1 MKAAVVK
8 SNSNIEI
15 KNIEKPP
22 IGPGDMLVKM
32 RACGICGS
40 DVEKVFGKYG
50 QPSMRLGH
58 EPAGIITEVGS
69 EISNFS
75 VGDRVFTHHHVACHS
90 DDCHECSHDN
100 ETMCKKYSESNL
112 EPCGLADEYIV
123 PEWNVKHGGVLR
135 ISHHMSFDQ
144 AAMIEPLACCVR
156 AWTSVIRGQLSAY
169 QASSELVRALKF
181 EGYRNQ
187 NRNNSVAI
195 LGVGPTGI
203 MHAMLAKYHGFGKI
217 FCLDLNEFRL
227 DFVKK
232 IEMRR
237 HQDFNPT
244 TINPENTNALEQI
257 KSETADQGVDVVIVA
272 TSSLNALKD
281 AVSFVRKGGTIVM
294 FGVPS
299 KGANVEL
306 DMSEIYSKG
315 ITIIN
320 SYAASGD
327 DTRHAVMLIDT
338 TDINVS
344 QLITHRY
351 NLEECQQAFVHAKSG
366 DNAMKIIISN

>member
-1 MKAAVVK
+1 MSMKAAVVK

-15 KNIEKPP
+15 KNIENQSV
-22 IGPGDMLVKM
+22 GPGDILVKM

-58 EPAGIITEVGS
+58 EPAGTIAEVGS

-75 VGDRVFTHHHVACHS
+75 VGDRVFTHHHVACYS
-90 DDCHECSHDN
+90 DDCHECNHGN
-100 ETMCKKYSESNL
+100 ETMCQKYYESNL

-123 PEWNVKHGGVLR
+123 PEWNVKHGGVLK
-135 ISHHMSFDQ
+135 IPDSMSFEE
-144 AAMIEPLACCVR
+144 AAMIEPLACCIR
-156 AWTSVIRGQLSAY
+156 AWN
-169 QASSELVRALKF
+169 KF
-181 EGYRNQ
+181 THK
-187 NRNNSVAI
+187 NNDSVAI
-195 LGVGPTGI
+195 LGIGPTGI
-203 MHAMLAKYHGFGKI
+203 MHALLAKLYGIGKI

-227 DFVKK
+227 DFAKK
-232 IEMRR
+232 FETI
-237 HQDFNPT
+237 
-244 TINPENTNALEQI
+244 TINSGNTNALEQI
-257 KSETADQGVDVVIVA
+257 KSETANQGVDVVIVA

-299 KGANVEL
+299 KGANIEL
-306 DMSEIYSKG
+306 DMSEVYSRG
-315 ITIIN
+315 LTIVN
-320 SYAASGD
+320 SYAASD
-327 DTRHAVMLIDT
+327 FDTKDAIEKISNKQ
-338 TDINVS
+338 INVS
-344 QLITHRY
+344 QLITHKY

>member
-15 KNIEKPP
+15 KNIENQSV
-22 IGPGDMLVKM
+22 GPGDILVKM

-58 EPAGIITEVGS
+58 EPAGIITQVGQEV
-69 EISNFS
+69 SNFV
-75 VGDRVFTHHHVACHS
+75 VGDRVFTHHHVACYS
-90 DDCHECSHDN
+90 DDCHECSHGN
-100 ETMCKKYSESNL
+100 ETMCKKYYESNL

-123 PEWNVKHGGVLR
+123 PEWNVKHGGV
-135 ISHHMSFDQ
+135 IKIPDSMSFEE
-144 AAMIEPLACCVR
+144 AAMIEPLACCIR
-156 AWTSVIRGQLSAY
+156 AWN
-169 QASSELVRALKF
+169 KF
-181 EGYRNQ
+181 TYK
-187 NRNNSVAI
+187 NNDSVAI
-195 LGVGPTGI
+195 LGIGPTGI
-203 MHAMLAKYHGFGKI
+203 MHALLAKLYGFEKI

-227 DFVKK
+227 DFAKK
-232 IEMRR
+232 FET
-237 HQDFNPT
+237 T
-244 TINPENTNALEQI
+244 TINSGNTNALEQI
-257 KSETADQGVDVVIVA
+257 KSETANHGVDVVIVA
-272 TSSLNALKD
+272 TSNLNALKD

-299 KGANVEL
+299 KGANIEL

-315 ITIIN
+315 LTIVN
-320 SYAASGD
+320 SYAASD
-327 DTRHAVMLIDT
+327 FDTKEAVEKISNKQ
-338 TDINVS
+338 INVS
-344 QLITHRY
+344 QLITHKY